1 MTLLTEKLSPLHNC
15 PRGYKQNKI
24 VQVRRMWLSHFV
36 RDICAGAKHC
46 RLFMVLFNMNAFV
59 AEDAFAVED
68 RFSRS
73 GLRARVLCVRSLS
86 RESLREMAGWAPP
99 MIAN

>member
-1 MTLLTEKLSPLHNC
+1 M
-15 PRGYKQNKI
+15 
-24 VQVRRMWLSHFV
+24 

-73 GLRARVLCVRSLS
+73 GLRARVLFVRSLS
-86 RESLREMAGWAPP
+86 RKSLRDMVGWAPP
-99 MIAN
+99 VIAN

>member
-1 MTLLTEKLSPLHNC
+1 M
-15 PRGYKQNKI
+15 
-24 VQVRRMWLSHFV
+24 
-36 RDICAGAKHC
+36 RDILAGSKHC

-73 GLRARVLCVRSLS
+73 GLRARVLFVNALLG
-86 RESLREMAGWAPP
+86 EAEGMVGWAPP
-99 MIAN
+99 TLLN